1 METNGALE
9 TYIGD
14 GIYVSFDGMR
24 IQLRTPR
31 EEGGDHII
39 VLGPREY
46 AQLVDYAA
54 QFYDHTTR

>member
-1 METNGALE
+1 MALE
-9 TYIGD
+9 THIGD
-14 GIYVSFDGMR
+14 GIYVSFDGIKS
-24 IQLRTPR
+24 IQLRKPR

-46 AQLVDYAA
+46 AQLIDYAA